1 MKSLLQKGDV
11 LVVSDLTRLARA
23 TLLIDEFTSQGID
36 WKSVKEAWFDTTGVQ
51 RDYLLAILQD

>member
-36 WKSVKEAWFDTTGVQ
+36 
-51 RDYLLAILQD
+51 